1 MVPEGITKKKGNEI
15 IKREQQN
22 FLQENDDVEE
32 QRLNKKASNVHN
44 SRKAITKNNLYE
56 DIFRTLNK
64 KAIG

>member
-1 MVPEGITKKKGNEI
+1 MVSEGLTKKKGNEK
-15 IKREQQN
+15 IKRERPN

-32 QRLNKKASNVHN
+32 QRLNEKASNVHN
-44 SRKAITKNNLYE
+44 SRKAITKNNLYK